1 MQAAIERFPKDPRG
15 RKRKRTQQRARRKE
29 QKLANAIGEDAI
41 AAGVTAAARKYRMY
55 PSHVKYYKK
64 KLLQPGFHAGPW
76 GGFRYVFRF
85 SICYIN

>member
-1 MQAAIERFPKDPRG
+1 LSGFRRIPAAESS
-15 RKRKRTQQRARRKE
+15 KRTQQRARRKE
-29 QKLANAIGEDAI
+29 QKLANAIIGEDAI

-55 PSHVKYYKK
+55 PSHVEYYKK